1 MMAGLWADIDR
12 DMRLAQHHLGRA
24 VDMLRSDRLDRADPE
39 DDTDEVAFKYRMLAG
54 YTAFESALKRLLLML
69 DEEAP
74 RGSQRTLTFCVG
86 SDQTSRAVGPP
97 FSTRRFIEPP
107 TSCASSDM
115 SRSTS
120 TMSWTSIAR
129 PSWFAMRRCSLPA
142 SDRRSPDSAP
152 PSTPTRLKLRRLD
165 ERRSSGV
172 GESIG

>member
-74 RGSQRTLTFCVG
+74 RGSQTHADLL
-86 SDQTSRAVGPP
+86 
-97 FSTRRFIEPP
+97 RRFRTDIPG
-107 TSCASSDM
+107 
-115 SRSTS
+115 SR
-120 TMSWTSIAR
+120 
-129 PSWFAMRRCSLPA
+129 PA
-142 SDRRSPDSAP
+142 
-152 PSTPTRLKLRRLD
+152 LLD
-165 ERRSSGV
+165 ETLYRAADELRKFRHVAIHVYDDLDLDRAALLVRDAEVFLAG
-172 GESIG
+172 IGLAFARFRAAIDPDEAQTPPA